1 MERVF
6 SQGRLLL
13 PYVRNRMSSE
23 TTRALLC
30 LGDWSKHGFVKDAD
44 LKAAALL
51 PDISGEEPPLAS
63 GWDKIE

>member
-1 MERVF
+1 
-6 SQGRLLL
+6 
-13 PYVRNRMSSE
+13 MSSE

-30 LGDWSKHGFVKDAD
+30 LGDWSKRGFVKDAD